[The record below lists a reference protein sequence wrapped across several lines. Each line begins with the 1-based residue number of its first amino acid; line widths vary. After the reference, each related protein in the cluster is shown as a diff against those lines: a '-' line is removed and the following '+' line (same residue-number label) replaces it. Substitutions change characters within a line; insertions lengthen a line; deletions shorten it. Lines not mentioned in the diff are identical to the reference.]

1 MTTSKRALGP
11 LERLFPMPATLVA
24 SGPLDN
30 PGILTV
36 AWINVVSSTPPSLV
50 LGLRDTRNTLAHI
63 QQTGCFSVNIPSTRL
78 VEEVD
83 FLGMASGKHG
93 LNKLEAAGLS
103 ATAGAVTGAPL
114 INECAYNLECVTGN
128 VEMVGAYHVITAEIV
143 GAYADEAVLESDEGN
158 VVSME
163 ALDPLIYIAGLR
175 EYRALGPKVADA
187 YEVGKPL
194 IQRHK

>member
-1 MTTSKRALGP
+1 MSTSKRALGP

-24 SGPLDN
+24 SGPIEN

-36 AWINVVSSTPPSLV
+36 AWINVVSSTPPTLV
-50 LGLRDTRNTLAHI
+50 LGLRDMRNTLVHI
-63 QQTGCFSVNIPSTRL
+63 QQTGCFSVNIPSTAL
-78 VEEVD
+78 AEEVD
-83 FLGMASGKHG
+83 FLGMASGKQG

-103 ATAGAVTGAPL
+103 AAEGEITGAPL
-114 INECAYNLECVTGN
+114 ITECAYNLECVAGN

-143 GAYADEAVLESDEGN
+143 ASYADETVLEDNEGN
-158 VVSME
+158 LVNME
-163 ALDPLIYIAGLR
+163 ALDPLIYIAGKR
-175 EYRALGPKVADA
+175 EYRSLGPKVADA